1 MNRITVKAYGKL
13 NLGLAILG
21 RDERGYHN
29 LQMVMQSV
37 GVYDL
42 LTITEEGQGMR
53 LTCDDSKVPTDET
66 NLVLRCARA
75 LLKEAGRPQSGLT
88 FHLEKHLPMEAGMAG
103 GSADG
108 AAALVGLN
116 ELLKLGLSQAR
127 LLEIGVKLGADIP
140 FCLTGGTQLVEGIGE
155 KLTPLSD
162 YTAGAFLIGK
172 PIAGVSTKAA
182 FAAYDALEEKPL
194 WQEEFARLLEA
205 YQLPEKKLIKDMSK
219 GMRMKFR
226 LATALAH
233 KPRLLI
239 LDEATSGLDPV
250 VRGEVLDY
258 LRDYIQDENHSV
270 LMSSHITSDL
280 EKVADSIAYLHKG
293 KLLFQMDRDELL
305 EKYGVLRCSP
315 EQLEALDSRIKVA
328 TRKTGFTCET
338 LVSDVAAA
346 RRALP
351 DAVIDRASIED
362 IMQFYTGRDAQ

>member
-108 AAALVGLN
+108 AAVLVGLN

-194 WQEEFARLLEA
+194 WQEEFARLLEGVK
-205 YQLPEKKLIKDMSK
+205 QN
-219 GMRMKFR
+219 
-226 LATALAH
+226 
-233 KPRLLI
+233 
-239 LDEATSGLDPV
+239 DPV
-250 VRGEVLDY
+250 
-258 LRDYIQDENHSV
+258 Q
-270 LMSSHITSDL
+270 T
-280 EKVADSIAYLHKG
+280 AAYLVNALEPVCG
-293 KLLFQMDRDELL
+293 VPEVELL
-305 EKYGVLRCSP
+305 KQRMLKAGALGAGMTGSGSAVYGIFPTLK
-315 EQLEALDSRIKVA
+315 EAQQQLESFSHLP
-328 TRKTGFTCET
+328 F
-338 LVSDVAAA
+338 AAA
-346 RRALP
+346 VRPVNRGVEILSP
-351 DAVIDRASIED
+351 SQE
-362 IMQFYTGRDAQ
+362 